1 VPVTVIGVLAKKGQN
16 SMGQDQD
23 DVVIVPI
30 STYRNRI
37 QGGTGGKLKRIGSIS
52 VKVREG
58 QDMKVAEEGI
68 KELLRQRF
76 KVQPVATTRF
86 PSAT

>member
-1 VPVTVIGVLAKKGQN
+1 
-16 SMGQDQD
+16 MGQDQD
-23 DVVIVPI
+23 DVDIVPI

-37 QGGTGGKLKRIGSIS
+37 QGGAGSKLKRIGSIS

-58 QDMKVAEEGI
+58 QSMKVAEESI

-76 KVQPVATTRF
+76 
-86 PSAT
+86 